1 MFEQYVVDLTHT
13 DPAVR
18 YEAAQKLGAS
28 KDSRAIQPLIAALPD
43 SNSKVQYAA
52 LSGLIKLNA
61 EEAVEPILDMLLCD
75 LNSRVWQLLKLN
87 IGLRLRNGLLEMIPH
102 GDEHMTEHLVNALE
116 TPNLDDHQRALL
128 LRLLGRTATNDR
140 VDMLID
146 ILLHGTPTVQGAAA
160 EALGYLGDPSGVSP
174 LMLFLHVNSNEL
186 REIAVEALGRIG
198 HDKAFDAVLAML
210 DDESEWVR
218 RAAAVALG
226 DIGDRR
232 AIERLSAALNDENE
246 LVQDAAFEALKKL
259 SYGKYDMTM

>member
-28 KDSRAIQPLIAALPD
+28 KDSRAIQPLISALPD

-52 LSGLIKLNA
+52 FSGLVKLNA
-61 EEAVEPILDMLLCD
+61 EEAVQPILDMLLND

-102 GDEHMTEHLVNALE
+102 GDEHMTAHLVNALE
-116 TPNLDDHQRALL
+116 TPELDEYQRALL
-128 LRLLGRTATNDR
+128 LRLLGRTGTTDR

-146 ILLHGTPTVQGAAA
+146 ILLHGSPTIQGAAA
-160 EALGYLGDPSGVSP
+160 EALGYLGDPDGVGP
-174 LMLFLHVNSNEL
+174 LLLFLHVNSNEL
-186 REIAVEALGRIG
+186 REIATEALGRIG
-198 HDKAFDAVLAML
+198 DVKAFDAVLAML

-218 RAAAVALG
+218 HAAAVALG
-226 DIGDRR
+226 NLGDRR
-232 AIERLSAALNDENE
+232 AIEKLSAAMNDENA

-259 SYGKYDMTM
+259 SYGKADLTM